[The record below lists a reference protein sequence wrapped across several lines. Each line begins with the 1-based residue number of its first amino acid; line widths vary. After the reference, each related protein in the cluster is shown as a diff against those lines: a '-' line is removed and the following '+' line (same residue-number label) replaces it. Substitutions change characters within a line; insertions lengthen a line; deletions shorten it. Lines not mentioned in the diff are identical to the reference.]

1 MEAVNTKELKPK
13 AARELAHKLQSRC
26 FHLENALDDLMRAV
40 EIAQYT
46 KQYTATEVFVRC
58 AEELLQDR
66 ITLPEAEQ
74 GDQKFTIVES
84 SEEGL
89 EKAMDIYNEDPTIEK
104 RKHEK
109 IIGTVDQDGTS
120 HHDKKLAKKRGNIH
134 NAKA

>member
-13 AARELAHKLQSRC
+13 AARELAQKLQSRC

-66 ITLPEAEQ
+66 ITIPEVDQ
-74 GDQKFTIVES
+74 GDRKFTIVETT
-84 SEEGL
+84 EENL
-89 EKAMDIYNEDPTIEK
+89 EKALDIYKEDPKIAK
-104 RKHEK
+104 RKH
-109 IIGTVDQDGTS
+109 GQVDGIVKT
-120 HHDKKLAKKRGNIH
+120 
-134 NAKA
+134 NAKV

>member
-13 AARELAHKLQSRC
+13 AARELADKLQSRC

-66 ITLPEAEQ
+66 ITIPEIKH
-74 GDQKFTIVES
+74 GDNKFTIVETT
-84 SEEGL
+84 EEGL
-89 EKAMDIYNEDPTIEK
+89 QKGLDILNEDPTIEK
-104 RKHEK
+104 MKHGP
-109 IIGTVDQDGTS
+109 IDGIVDQAGAT
-120 HHDKKLAKKRGNIH
+120 HKPKKRGNIH
-134 NAKA
+134 GA